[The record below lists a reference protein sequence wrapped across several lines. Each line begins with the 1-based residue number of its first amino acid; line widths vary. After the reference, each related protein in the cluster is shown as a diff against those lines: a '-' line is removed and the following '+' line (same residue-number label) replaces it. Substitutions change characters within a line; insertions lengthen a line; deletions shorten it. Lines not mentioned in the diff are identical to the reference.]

1 METSAQSSGD
11 HQEQHISIQEMQEL
25 KDTLSQSETKTK
37 SLEGQVEN
45 LQKVWLWRQWKANVP
60 NSLCMP

>member
-1 METSAQSSGD
+1 METSTQSSGD

-25 KDTLSQSETKTK
+25 KDTLCQSETKTK

-45 LQKVWLWRQWKANVP
+45 LQKVWLWRQWKASVP
-60 NSLCMP
+60 NLCKP

>member
-60 NSLCMP
+60 NSLCKP

>member
-1 METSAQSSGD
+1 METSTQSSGD

-25 KDTLSQSETKTK
+25 KDNLCQSETKTK

-45 LQKVWLWRQWKANVP
+45 LQKVWLWRQWKASVP
-60 NSLCMP
+60 NSLRTP

>member
-1 METSAQSSGD
+1 METSTQSSGD

-25 KDTLSQSETKTK
+25 KDNLYQSETKTK

-45 LQKVWLWRQWKANVP
+45 LQKVWLWGQGKASVP
-60 NSLCMP
+60 NSLRKP

>member
-1 METSAQSSGD
+1 METSTQSSGD
-11 HQEQHISIQEMQEL
+11 HQEQHISVQEMQEL

-45 LQKVWLWRQWKANVP
+45 LQKVGF
-60 NSLCMP
+60 